1 MTGWSLFSFSSAH
14 VFGPMALRTCSDD
27 PSLLIDVRL
36 CDCQV
41 ASIPECCGNKTVF
54 TQCAHR
60 YFICFAA
67 GSQSPSA
74 STSPSPTPS
83 ASECMPGC
91 HLSRWCHVVS
101 PLLLCYMKE
110 AIVAGIFSFFV
121 RQGIGEEPECG
132 QGLPPSFQPAFC
144 APTTT
149 IPFLLTQ
156 PHRQVA
162 PHQRKP
168 LPPPPNVCLPASVG
182 WDQHLVWWFAKGHI
196 SA

>member
-1 MTGWSLFSFSSAH
+1 
-14 VFGPMALRTCSDD
+14 MALRTCSDD

-110 AIVAGIFSFFV
+110 AIVAGIFSFFCKAGDWGGA
-121 RQGIGEEPECG
+121 RMR
-132 QGLPPSFQPAFC
+132 AR
-144 APTTT
+144 PT
-149 IPFLLTQ
+149 PF
-156 PHRQVA
+156 
-162 PHQRKP
+162 
-168 LPPPPNVCLPASVG
+168 
-182 WDQHLVWWFAKGHI
+182 I
-196 SA
+196 SACLLRSHHHHSFPAHPAASPSGSPSAEASPSTSQCMLACFCWLGSAFGMVVCKRTYICIGCWEWREVWHPLGN